1 MIIRRK
7 LTAFWEEKAM
17 NKSEFL
23 RILEENLK
31 DVPAEER
38 ESAVR
43 YYSEYIDDAGETD
56 DVFSELGNPAEIANK
71 IKNDG
76 RQQNETPPTATP
88 PASGKNG
95 LPVWAKVLI
104 TVLTF
109 PFWIGPVAA
118 AFGVSVGLVAAAVGM
133 LLGGAASFGVGI
145 YFMFF
150 DFASGLFGSGSGLL
164 GLGLGGLLGV
174 GVFYLCKYEGI
185 GVGKLCRLIFMNGG
199 KK

>member
-1 MIIRRK
+1 
-7 LTAFWEEKAM
+7 M

-43 YYSEYIDDAGETD
+43 YYSEYIDDAGGTD
-56 DVFSELGNPAEIANK
+56 EVFAELGNPAEIANK

-76 RQQNETPPTATP
+76 RQQSETPPTATP

-104 TVLTF
+104 TILTF
-109 PFWIGPVAA
+109 PFWIGPVAS

-145 YFMFF
+145 YFMFL
-150 DFASGLFGSGSGLL
+150 DFASGLFCSGSGLL
-164 GLGLGGLLGV
+164 VLGLGGLLGV

-185 GVGKLCRLIFMNGG
+185 GIGRLCRLIFTNGG
-199 KK
+199 KKQ